1 MGEDFAPVMECKVV
15 SVAEDVFRAKKSG
28 ETDRT
33 MSRLYMVDAHGRVGY
48 LYSSKP
54 HAAGDVVRLG
64 LAERDGKLRLAV
76 VG

>member
-1 MGEDFAPVMECKVV
+1 MY
-15 SVAEDVFRAKKSG
+15 
-28 ETDRT
+28 
-33 MSRLYMVDAHGRVGY
+33 RLYMADARGRVGY

-64 LAERDGKLRLAV
+64 LAERDGNLRLAV